1 MFLVLVLAVRAAA
14 QTTSISGTT
23 LDDRTGEPL
32 PGVLVYI
39 ENQPVFAETD
49 ADGRFTLP
57 VPPGIYTIAAS
68 LIGYAIARVNVI
80 VRGAESPPIV
90 LRLAGMECGSA
101 DHVCEV
107 AVAGRL
113 VAEPRRERPLDRVA
127 ERRGGH
133 ALFRR
138 WREAVAPPD
147 PEGVG
152 AAAVGHCRHRCG
164 HLGHE
169 PRPAGSGSVGVVEK
183 LSAGR
188 VLGRS
193 LT

>member
-90 LRLAGMECGSA
+90 LRLAEG
-101 DHVCEV
+101 
-107 AVAGRL
+107 AGTYT
-113 VAEPRRERPLDRVA
+113 ERVT
-127 ERRGGH
+127 
-133 ALFRR
+133 
-138 WREAVAPPD
+138 V
-147 PEGVG
+147 VG
-152 AAAVGHCRHRCG
+152 ARPEESQAVPGRPRCTAASCRTC
-164 HLGHE
+164 
-169 PRPAGSGSVGVVEK
+169 A
-183 LSAGR
+183 A
-188 VLGRS
+188 
-193 LT
+193 